1 MFHAYLRAEPI
12 MTPNT
17 RNKPAGS
24 GQGKSSR
31 RDRDTASYEQRPGD
45 TDVKGTPGSV
55 RNPRQPHERDESA
68 RASSD
73 RLKQDPP
80 PSERQISDAA
90 EDIERGLVDT
100 DRRGIPND
108 VPKG

>member
-1 MFHAYLRAEPI
+1 
-12 MTPNT
+12 MTSNT

-24 GQGKSSR
+24 GQGKGSR
-31 RDRDTASYEQRPGD
+31 RDHDTASYEQRPGG
-45 TDVKGTPGSV
+45 TDVKGAPGSV

-68 RASSD
+68 GASDD
-73 RLKQDPP
+73 RLKQNPT

-108 VPKG
+108 VPKR

>member
-1 MFHAYLRAEPI
+1 

-24 GQGKSSR
+24 GQGKSGR
-31 RDRDTASYEQRPGD
+31 RDRDTASYEQRPGG

-68 RASSD
+68 RASDD
-73 RLKQDPP
+73 RMKQDPP
-80 PSERQISDAA
+80 PSERQISQAA
-90 EDIERGLVDT
+90 EDVERGLVDT

-108 VPKG
+108 VPKSKST